1 MSEKPGFRA
10 DLEGLRGVAVL
21 LVLLYHA
28 RAPLVDGG
36 YIGVDV
42 FFVLSGFLITG
53 IIVRELMG
61 TGRLS
66 LSGFY
71 ARRARRLLP
80 AAALVLVVTMIA
92 SAIIL
97 PPLRVPAVAGD
108 TISATLY
115 VSNMRF
121 AIQATDYLGS
131 ELAPSPVLHFWSLS
145 VEEQFYIFWP
155 TMLALVAGATFLRG
169 RHDAGIRRLA
179 IVLAAVLVG
188 SLGLSIWLT
197 GVNQPWAF
205 FSLPTRAWELAL
217 GGLLALPGAAR
228 WVPARVAVPA
238 GWIGLALIV
247 VAGLVLDTSVAFPG
261 VAALVPTIGAALVI
275 AAGLVATPAGASR
288 YAAGWVLGFAPIRFL
303 GLISYSLYLWHWPI
317 LTLPEAAAGEPLRWP
332 IRLAL
337 VAAAILAATAT
348 QRWVEDPIRHGRY
361 VGLKTRRSLAM
372 AGALSVVVVAMTA
385 SLGFAAGAMST
396 GGPAVGGEV
405 TSVALPPDPTPP
417 SASSPTERPA
427 GSLPAPDGTTIPSAP
442 PTPLA
447 TLPPLAG
454 APVPADLVP
463 PLEIAADDL
472 PVIYANDCHLDV
484 PSVTPGDCV
493 FGDPAGD
500 VTVVL
505 FGDSHAAQWFPA
517 LERLATERGWRL
529 VSMTKS
535 ACATADIDIWADIV
549 KRRYEECSRWR
560 EAALG
565 RMATERPDLVV
576 VSDSRGYKAMVDG
589 SAVPIAK
596 VRDRW
601 DAAAGRTLERLAALA
616 RHVVVIGDTPR
627 AQSDPP
633 VCLSANLDDAS
644 ACTIPFASAVKP
656 DWTAGEAA
664 VASGAGAEFID
675 PTAWICR
682 TDPCPAVIGRLLVF
696 RDQHHL
702 TATYAR
708 ALAERLYARLPQ
720 IDP

>member
-1 MSEKPGFRA
+1 VIEKSGFRA

-80 AAALVLVVTMIA
+80 AAAFVLAVTMVA
-92 SAIIL
+92 SAIVL

-108 TISATLY
+108 TISAALY
-115 VSNMRF
+115 VSNIRF
-121 AIQATDYLGS
+121 AVQATDYLGS

-155 TMLALVAGATFLRG
+155 TLLAVMAGATFLRG

-179 IVLAAVLVG
+179 IGLAAVLVV

-228 WVPARVAVPA
+228 WVPARAAVPA

-261 VAALVPTIGAALVI
+261 VAALIPTIGAALVI
-275 AAGLVATPAGASR
+275 AAGLSPAPAGASR
-288 YAAGWVLGFAPIRFL
+288 YAAGRVLGLGPIRFL

-337 VAAAILAATAT
+337 VALAIVAATAT

-372 AGALSVVVVAMTA
+372 AGGLSVAVVAMTA
-385 SLGFAAGAMST
+385 SLGFAAGAVSP

-405 TSVALPPDPTPP
+405 TSVALPPDPTPTP
-417 SASSPTERPA
+417 IASETAGPDGSPPA
-427 GSLPAPDGTTIPSAP
+427 GATPLPAT
-442 PTPLA
+442 PTQVA
-447 TLPPLAG
+447 TLPPLAA
-454 APVPADLVP
+454 APVPADLAP

-472 PVIYANDCHLDV
+472 PVIYSDDCHLDV
-484 PSVTPGDCV
+484 PTVTPGECV
-493 FGDPAGD
+493 FGDPASD

-517 LERLATERGWRL
+517 LERLAAEHGWRL

-535 ACATADIDIWADIV
+535 ACSTADADIWNDIV
-549 KRRYEECSRWR
+549 KRTYDECSRWR
-560 EAALG
+560 EAALE
-565 RMATERPDLVV
+565 RMAAERPDLVI
-576 VSDSRGYKAMVDG
+576 VSASRGYKAMVDG
-589 SAVPIAK
+589 AAVPIAK
-596 VRDRW
+596 VQDRW
-601 DAAAGRTLERLAALA
+601 DAASGRTLERLATLA

-627 AQSDPP
+627 AHADPP
-633 VCLSANLDDAS
+633 VCLSANLDDAT
-644 ACTIPFASAVKP
+644 ACALPFSSAVKP
-656 DWTAGEAA
+656 DSTAGEALVA
-664 VASGAGAEFID
+664 VEAGAAFID
-675 PTAWICR
+675 PTPWVCR

-702 TATYAR
+702 TATYSR
-708 ALAERLYARLPQ
+708 ALAERLYARLPEV
-720 IDP
+720 DP

>member
-1 MSEKPGFRA
+1 MSEKSGFRP
-10 DLEGLRGVAVL
+10 DLEGLRGVAIL

-28 RAPLVDGG
+28 RAPLVHGG
-36 YIGVDV
+36 FIGVDV

-80 AAALVLVVTMIA
+80 AAALVLVVTMFV
-92 SAIIL
+92 SAIVL
-97 PPLRVPAVAGD
+97 PPLRVPGVAAD
-108 TISATLY
+108 TISAALY
-115 VSNMRF
+115 VSNIRF
-121 AIQATDYLGS
+121 AVQATDYLGS
-131 ELAPSPVLHFWSLS
+131 ELAQSPVLHFWSLS

-155 TMLALVAGATFLRG
+155 TLLAVAAGATFLRS
-169 RHDAGIRRLA
+169 RPDSGIRRLA

-197 GVNQPWAF
+197 GANQPWAF

-228 WVPARVAVPA
+228 WVPARAAAPA

-247 VAGLVLDTSVAFPG
+247 VAGVAFDTSVAFPG
-261 VAALVPTIGAALVI
+261 IAALVPTVGAALVI
-275 AAGLVATPAGASR
+275 AAGLAATPAGASR
-288 YAAGWVLGFAPIRFL
+288 YAAARVLGLTPIRFL

-317 LTLPEAAAGEPLRWP
+317 LALPEAAAGEALRWP
-332 IRLAL
+332 VRLAL
-337 VAAAILAATAT
+337 VGLAIVAATAT
-348 QRWVEDPIRHGRY
+348 QRWVEDPIRRGRFI
-361 VGLKTRRSLAM
+361 GLRTRRSLAL
-372 AGALSVVVVAMTA
+372 AGLLSVAVVAMTA
-385 SLGFAAGAMST
+385 SLGFAAGAVSSS
-396 GGPAVGGEV
+396 GPAVGGDV
-405 TSVALPPDPTPP
+405 TSVALPADPTPTP
-417 SASSPTERPA
+417 GASPPARPNGSRSPGAT
-427 GSLPAPDGTTIPSAP
+427 
-442 PTPLA
+442 PTPA
-447 TLPPLAG
+447 VTLPPLAA

-463 PLEIAADDL
+463 SLATASDDL
-472 PVIYANDCHLDV
+472 PVIYADGCHLDV
-484 PSVTPGDCV
+484 PSVTPGECV
-493 FGDPAGD
+493 FGEAASD

-535 ACATADIDIWADIV
+535 ACATADIDIWSEIV
-549 KRRYEECSRWR
+549 KRTYDECGRWR
-560 EAALG
+560 EAAL
-565 RMATERPDLVV
+565 RRIATERPDLVV
-576 VSDSRGYKAMVDG
+576 VSDSSGYKAMVDG
-589 SAVPIAK
+589 VAVPVAK

-601 DAAAGRTLERLAALA
+601 DAASGRTLERLATLA

-627 AQSDPP
+627 AQADPP
-633 VCLSANLDDAS
+633 VCLSANLDDAT
-644 ACTIPFASAVKP
+644 ACAIPFAAAVNP
-656 DWTAGEAA
+656 GWTAGEAA
-664 VASGAGAEFID
+664 VAARSGAAFID
-675 PTAWICR
+675 PTPWVCR

>member
-1 MSEKPGFRA
+1 MSEKSGFRP

-28 RAPLVDGG
+28 RAPLVRGG
-36 YIGVDV
+36 FIGVDV

-92 SAIIL
+92 SAILL
-97 PPLRVPAVAGD
+97 PPLRVPAVADD
-108 TISATLY
+108 TISAALY
-115 VSNMRF
+115 VSNIRF
-121 AIQATDYLGS
+121 AVQATDYLGS

-155 TMLALVAGATFLRG
+155 TLLAVVAGTTFLRG

-197 GVNQPWAF
+197 GTNQPWAF

-228 WVPARVAVPA
+228 WVPARAAAPA

-247 VAGLVLDTSVAFPG
+247 AAGLVLDTSVAFPG

-275 AAGLVATPAGASR
+275 AAGLGATPAGATR
-288 YAAGWVLGFAPIRFL
+288 YAAGRVLGLAPIRFL

-317 LTLPEAAAGEPLRWP
+317 LALPEAAAGEALRWP
-332 IRLAL
+332 VRLAL
-337 VAAAILAATAT
+337 VGLAIVAATAT

-361 VGLKTRRSLAM
+361 IGLKTRRSLAM
-372 AGALSVVVVAMTA
+372 AGVLSVTVVAMTA
-385 SLGFAAGAMST
+385 SIGFAAGAVSS
-396 GGPAVGGEV
+396 GGPAVGGDV
-405 TSVALPPDPTPP
+405 SSVALPPDPTPSP
-417 SASSPTERPA
+417 AASASA
-427 GSLPAPDGTTIPSAP
+427 HPSSSQFSGAT
-442 PTPLA
+442 PTPAA
-447 TLPPLAG
+447 TLPPLAA
-454 APVPADLVP
+454 APVPADLAP
-463 PLEIAADDL
+463 SLATASKDL
-472 PVIYANDCHLDV
+472 PVIYADDCHLDV

-493 FGDPAGD
+493 FGEAGSD

-529 VSMTKS
+529 VSLTKS
-535 ACATADIDIWADIV
+535 ACTTADIDIWAEIV
-549 KRRYEECSRWR
+549 KRTYEECSRWR

-565 RMATERPDLVV
+565 RMAAERPDLVV
-576 VSDSRGYKAMVDG
+576 VSDSRGYKAMVG
-589 SAVPIAK
+589 GVAVPIAE
-596 VRDRW
+596 VRDQW
-601 DAAAGRTLERLAALA
+601 DAASGRTLERLAALA

-627 AQSDPP
+627 AQADPP
-633 VCLSANLDDAS
+633 VCLSANLDDAR
-644 ACTIPFASAVKP
+644 ACAMPFADVVNP
-656 DWTAGEAA
+656 GWTAGEAA
-664 VASGAGAEFID
+664 VAAGSGAAFID
-675 PTAWICR
+675 PTPWVCR

-702 TATYAR
+702 TATYSR

>member
-1 MSEKPGFRA
+1 VSEKSGFRP

-28 RAPLVDGG
+28 RAPLVRGG
-36 YIGVDV
+36 FIGVDV

-80 AAALVLVVTMIA
+80 AAALVLVVTMFV
-92 SAIIL
+92 SAIVL
-97 PPLRVPAVAGD
+97 PPLRVPAVADD
-108 TISATLY
+108 TISAALY
-115 VSNMRF
+115 VSNIRF

-155 TMLALVAGATFLRG
+155 TLLAVAAGATFLRG
-169 RHDAGIRRLA
+169 RPDAGIRRLA
-179 IVLAAVLVG
+179 AVLAAVLVG

-197 GVNQPWAF
+197 SANQPWAF

-228 WVPARVAVPA
+228 WIPARAAAPA

-247 VAGLVLDTSVAFPG
+247 AAGLVLNTSVAFPG
-261 VAALVPTIGAALVI
+261 VVALVPTIGAALVI
-275 AAGLVATPAGASR
+275 AAGLAVKPAGASR
-288 YAAGWVLGFAPIRFL
+288 YDAGRVLGLAPIRFL

-317 LTLPEAAAGEPLRWP
+317 LALPEAVAGEALRWP
-332 IRLAL
+332 VRLAL
-337 VAAAILAATAT
+337 VGLAIVAATAT
-348 QRWVEDPIRHGRY
+348 QRWVEDPIRHGRFI
-361 VGLKTRRSLAM
+361 GLKTRRSLAM
-372 AGALSVVVVAMTA
+372 AGVLSVAVVAMTA
-385 SLGFAAGAMST
+385 SLGFAAGAVSS
-396 GGPAVGGEV
+396 GGPSVGGDV
-405 TSVALPPDPTPP
+405 TSVALPADPTPTP
-417 SASSPTERPA
+417 IASETAGPA
-427 GSLPAPDGTTIPSAP
+427 GSPPEGATPLPAT
-442 PTPLA
+442 PTPAA
-447 TLPPLAG
+447 TLPPLAA
-454 APVPADLVP
+454 APVPADLAP

-472 PVIYANDCHLDV
+472 PVIYADDCHLDV

-493 FGDPAGD
+493 FGEAGSD

-535 ACATADIDIWADIV
+535 ACTTADADIWNDIV
-549 KRRYEECSRWR
+549 KRTYDECSRWR

-565 RMATERPDLVV
+565 RMAAERPDLVV

-589 SAVPIAK
+589 VAVPIAK

-601 DAAAGRTLERLAALA
+601 DAASGRTLERLATLA

-627 AQSDPP
+627 AHADPP
-633 VCLSANLDDAS
+633 VCLSANLDDAT
-644 ACTIPFASAVKP
+644 ACALPFSSAVKP
-656 DWTAGEAA
+656 DSTAGEAA
-664 VASGAGAEFID
+664 VAAEAGAAFID
-675 PTAWICR
+675 PTPWVCR

-708 ALAERLYARLPQ
+708 ALAERLYARLPR
-720 IDP
+720 IDR

>member
-28 RAPLVDGG
+28 RAPLVRGG
-36 YIGVDV
+36 FIGVDV

-80 AAALVLVVTMIA
+80 AAALVLVVTMFV
-92 SAIIL
+92 SAIVL
-97 PPLRVPAVAGD
+97 PPLGVPGVAAD
-108 TISATLY
+108 TISAALY
-115 VSNMRF
+115 VSNIRF
-121 AIQATDYLGS
+121 AVQATDYLGS
-131 ELAPSPVLHFWSLS
+131 ELAQSPVLHFWSLS

-155 TMLALVAGATFLRG
+155 TLLAVAAGATFLRS
-169 RHDAGIRRLA
+169 RPDAGIRRLA

-197 GVNQPWAF
+197 GANQPWAF

-228 WVPARVAVPA
+228 WVPERMVAPA

-247 VAGLVLDTSVAFPG
+247 VAGVAFDTSVAFPG
-261 VAALVPTIGAALVI
+261 IAALVPTVGAALVI
-275 AAGLVATPAGASR
+275 AAGLPAMSAGASR
-288 YAAGWVLGFAPIRFL
+288 YAAGRVLGLSPMRFL

-317 LTLPEAAAGEPLRWP
+317 LVLPEAVAGDALRWP
-332 IRLAL
+332 VRLAL
-337 VAAAILAATAT
+337 VGLAIVAATAT
-348 QRWVEDPIRHGRY
+348 QRWVEDPIRHGRFI
-361 VGLKTRRSLAM
+361 GLKTRRSLAL
-372 AGALSVVVVAMTA
+372 AGVLSVTVVAVTA
-385 SLGFAAGAMST
+385 SLGFAAGTVSS
-396 GGPAVGGEV
+396 GGPAVGGDV
-405 TSVALPPDPTPP
+405 TSVALSADPTPTSAASP
-417 SASSPTERPA
+417 SA
-427 GSLPAPDGTTIPSAP
+427 LPDGSQP
-442 PTPLA
+442 PGATLTPVA
-447 TLPPLAG
+447 TLPPLAA

-463 PLEIAADDL
+463 SLATASDDL
-472 PVIYANDCHLDV
+472 PVIYADDCHLDV
-484 PSVTPGDCV
+484 PSVTPGECV
-493 FGDPAGD
+493 FGEAGSD

-529 VSMTKS
+529 VSLTKS
-535 ACATADIDIWADIV
+535 ACTTADVDIWSPIA
-549 KRRYEECSRWR
+549 KRTYDECSRWR

-589 SAVPIAK
+589 VAVPIAK

-601 DAAAGRTLERLAALA
+601 DAALGRTLERLAVLA

-627 AQSDPP
+627 AKADPP
-633 VCLSANLDDAS
+633 ACLSANLDDAT
-644 ACTIPFASAVKP
+644 ACAMPFADAVKP
-656 DWTAGEAA
+656 GWTAAAAA
-664 VASGAGAEFID
+664 VASRAGATFID
-675 PTAWICR
+675 PTPWVCQ

-708 ALAERLYARLPQ
+708 ALGERLFARLPEV
-720 IDP
+720 DR